1 MTDPIQRAAD
11 AAAEGVREAQQ
22 EAAEEIAEGY
32 RLANIEERISTI
44 EQGLTAP
51 PLPHTHEEYV
61 RVEDF
66 NPVRDGLEALQ
77 TAPRVAAEET
87 SEAANT
93 VEDTAS
99 DAGDTIA
106 DVVPERTE
114 PKSEHETHSEAEHES
129 PKPKRGH
136 VLFRKFGR

>member
-1 MTDPIQRAAD
+1 MTDPIQRASD

-22 EAAEEIAEGY
+22 EAVEEIEEAN
-32 RLANIEERISTI
+32 RLANIEGRITTV
-44 EQGLTAP
+44 EQSLAAP

-77 TAPRVAAEET
+77 TAPRVAVEET
-87 SEAANT
+87 SEAADT
-93 VEDTAS
+93 VEDAAS

-114 PKSEHETHSEAEHES
+114 PEPEHETHSEAEHES